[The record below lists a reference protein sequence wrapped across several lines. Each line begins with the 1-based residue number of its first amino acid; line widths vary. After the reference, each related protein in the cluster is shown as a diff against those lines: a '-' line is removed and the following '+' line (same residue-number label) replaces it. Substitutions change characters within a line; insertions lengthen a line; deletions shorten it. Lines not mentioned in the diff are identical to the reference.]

1 MSKSLFNVRSRPG
14 GDEDGDTGSIKARA
28 SNEPSRS
35 LKVHNHGEKAPT
47 EALSWLNGATAAF
60 TFKHLN
66 RFLNVRAAVAAF
78 NQENASVGAFSMIV
92 NFQTS

>member
-28 SNEPSRS
+28 SNETSRS

-47 EALSWLNGATAAF
+47 EALSWLNEATAAF

-66 RFLNVRAAVAAF
+66 RFLNVKVPVGAF
-78 NQENASVGAFSMIV
+78 NQEKALIGAFSVIV
-92 NFQTS
+92 KSS